1 MQTQLNL
8 ATKAALG
15 IEESGRCRKVA
26 VLREV

>member
-15 IEESGRCRKVA
+15 IEESGRCRKGA